1 MEEAARLVQ
10 QEETQR
16 QNTYTENGKCSSVS
30 IEQLVSD
37 VGAIQLST
45 SSHAAAAKTVSQR
58 DGPTS
63 LQNPSHTQSKEE
75 EETGLATI
83 RLPSGPYSSV
93 PSDTN
98 KPLIEE
104 LENPHSQLQLQHQVE
119 NGDSN
124 NDSTSGSSSELESS
138 SSSDSLEEDCASTDS
153 SETKQNSK

>member
-1 MEEAARLVQ
+1 MVQ

-16 QNTYTENGKCSSVS
+16 QNTYTENGKGSSVS

-45 SSHAAAAKTVSQR
+45 SSHTAAAKTVSQR

-75 EETGLATI
+75 ETGLATI
-83 RLPSGPYSSV
+83 RLPSSPYSSV
-93 PSDTN
+93 PLDTN

-138 SSSDSLEEDCASTDS
+138 LSSDSLEEDCASTDS